1 MNNQKIKS
9 IIKTLTIALVM
20 LVLLTSK
27 VLAVSNEDKRTEE
40 QKADQNSYLKRLE
53 IKGYELY
60 PAFNKFVNEYFL
72 PIPSEV
78 TELEV
83 EALPEIE
90 GHKVEVS
97 GNTNLTRETGTITIV
112 SHPKKGGTK
121 TTYKV
126 NVSKQKNNG
135 LYLTE
140 FKVSN
145 GEKDAEGNKRYFEI
159 NPDLNKDAF
168 KYGVAVSMVDE
179 IKPIDFELKTS
190 IEGATVEVIG
200 NEGLKEGI
208 NNITILLTDDSG
220 NITTYA
226 LEVKINLGNTV
237 TSEVSKGKIYDIAYD
252 TKNWFVS
259 FFSDEKNV
267 IITLVVAG
275 VILLLVIILIV
286 RKIRRSKRMNEKKE
300 KLKHRAQK

>member
-1 MNNQKIKS
+1 
-9 IIKTLTIALVM
+9 M

-27 VLAVSNEDKRTEE
+27 VLAASNEDKRTEE

-60 PAFNKFVNEYFL
+60 PSFNKFVNEYFL

-90 GHKVEVS
+90 DHKVEVS

-126 NVSKQKNNG
+126 NVSKQKSNG

-168 KYGVAVSMVDE
+168 KYDVAISMVDE

-200 NEGLKEGI
+200 NENLKEGI

-252 TKNWFVS
+252 TKNWFVN

>member
-1 MNNQKIKS
+1 MNNQKIKT

-27 VLAVSNEDKRTEE
+27 VLAASNEDKRTEE

-60 PAFNKFVNEYFL
+60 PSFNKFVNEYFL

-90 GHKVEVS
+90 DHKVEVS

-126 NVSKQKNNG
+126 NVSKQKSNG

-168 KYGVAVSMVDE
+168 KYDVAISMVDE

-200 NEGLKEGI
+200 NENLKEGI

-237 TSEVSKGKIYDIAYD
+237 TSEVSKGKLYDIAYD

>member
-1 MNNQKIKS
+1 MKNQKIKTL
-9 IIKTLTIALVM
+9 IKTLTIALVM

-27 VLAVSNEDKRTEE
+27 VLAASNEDKRTEE
-40 QKADQNSYLKRLE
+40 QKADQNSYLKSLN
-53 IKGYELY
+53 IQGYEIY
-60 PAFNKFVNEYFL
+60 PTFNKFVNEYFL

-83 EALPEIE
+83 DAQPEIE
-90 GHKVEVS
+90 GHEVKVS

-112 SHPKKGGTK
+112 SYPKKGGSK
-121 TTYKV
+121 TTYKI

-145 GEKDAEGNKRYFEI
+145 GDTDSEGNKKYFEI

-168 KYGVAVSMVDE
+168 KYDVTVSMVDE
-179 IKPIDFELKTS
+179 IKNLEFELTPS

-200 NEGLKEGI
+200 NENLQEGI
-208 NNITILLTDDSG
+208 NNITILLTDSNG

-237 TSEVSKGKIYDIAYD
+237 ISEFSKGKIYDIAYD
-252 TKNWFVS
+252 TKNWLVNFL
-259 FFSDEKNV
+259 SDEKNV
-267 IITLVVAG
+267 IISLVVIG
-275 VILLLVIILIV
+275 VILLLIIILIV
-286 RKIRRSKRMNEKKE
+286 RKIRRSRRMDEKKE

>member
-1 MNNQKIKS
+1 MNNQKIKI

-27 VLAVSNEDKRTEE
+27 VLAASNEDKRTEE
-40 QKADQNSYLKRLE
+40 QKADQNSFLKSLN
-53 IKGYELY
+53 IQGNELY
-60 PAFNKFVNEYFL
+60 PSFNKFVNEYFL

-90 GHKVEVS
+90 DHKVEVS

-126 NVSKQKNNG
+126 NVSKQKSNG

-159 NPDLNKDAF
+159 NPDLSKDAF
-168 KYGVAVSMVDE
+168 KYDVAISMVDE

-200 NEGLKEGI
+200 NENLKEGI

>member
-9 IIKTLTIALVM
+9 IIKTLIIALVM

-40 QKADQNSYLKRLE
+40 QKADQNSYLKTLE

-126 NVSKQKNNG
+126 NVSKQKSNG

-145 GEKDAEGNKRYFEI
+145 GEKDAEGNKKYFDI

-168 KYGVAVSMVDE
+168 KYDVAVSMVDE
-179 IKPIDFELKTS
+179 IKQT
-190 IEGATVEVIG
+190 
-200 NEGLKEGI
+200 
-208 NNITILLTDDSG
+208 
-220 NITTYA
+220 
-226 LEVKINLGNTV
+226 
-237 TSEVSKGKIYDIAYD
+237 
-252 TKNWFVS
+252 
-259 FFSDEKNV
+259 
-267 IITLVVAG
+267 
-275 VILLLVIILIV
+275 
-286 RKIRRSKRMNEKKE
+286 
-300 KLKHRAQK
+300 

>member
-1 MNNQKIKS
+1 MNNQKIKI

-27 VLAVSNEDKRTEE
+27 VLAASNEDKRTEE

-159 NPDLNKDAF
+159 NPDLSKDAF
-168 KYGVAVSMVDE
+168 KYDVAVSMVDE

-275 VILLLVIILIV
+275 VVLLLVIILII

>member
-9 IIKTLTIALVM
+9 IIKTLIVALVM

-40 QKADQNSYLKRLE
+40 QKADQNNFLKSLN
-53 IKGYELY
+53 IQGYELY
-60 PAFNKFVNEYFL
+60 PTFNKFVNEYFL

-78 TELEV
+78 TSLEV

-90 GHKVEVS
+90 GHEVKVS
-97 GNTNLTRETGTITIV
+97 GNTNLTKDTGTITIV
-112 SHPKKGGTK
+112 SYPKKGGTK

-145 GEKDAEGNKRYFEI
+145 GEKDADGNKKYFDVD
-159 NPDLNKDAF
+159 PDLNKDAY
-168 KYGVAVSMVDE
+168 KYTVAVSMVDE
-179 IKPIDFELKTS
+179 IKSLDLELKAS
-190 IEGATVEVIG
+190 IESATVEVIG
-200 NEGLKEGI
+200 NENLKEGL
-208 NNITILLTDDSG
+208 NDITILLTDSNG
-220 NITTYA
+220 NITTYS

-237 TSEVSKGKIYDIAYD
+237 ISEVSKGKIYDIAYD
-252 TKNWFVS
+252 TRNWLVNFL
-259 FFSDEKNV
+259 SDEKNV
-267 IITLVVAG
+267 IISLVVVG
-275 VILLLVIILIV
+275 VVLLLLIILIV
-286 RKIRRSKRMNEKKE
+286 RKIRKARRMDEKKE
-300 KLKHRAQK
+300 KLKEIAEK

>member
-1 MNNQKIKS
+1 MNNQKIKT
-9 IIKTLTIALVM
+9 IIKTLTITLVM

-27 VLAVSNEDKRTEE
+27 VLAASNEDKRTEE
-40 QKADQNSYLKRLE
+40 QKADQNSFLKSLN
-53 IKGYELY
+53 IQGYELY
-60 PAFNKFVNEYFL
+60 PSFNKFVNEYFL

-90 GHKVEVS
+90 DHKVEVS

-126 NVSKQKNNG
+126 NVSKQKSNG

-168 KYGVAVSMVDE
+168 KYDVAISMVDE

-200 NEGLKEGI
+200 NENLKEGI

-237 TSEVSKGKIYDIAYD
+237 TSEVSKGKLYDIAYD

>member
-1 MNNQKIKS
+1 
-9 IIKTLTIALVM
+9 
-20 LVLLTSK
+20 
-27 VLAVSNEDKRTEE
+27 
-40 QKADQNSYLKRLE
+40 
-53 IKGYELY
+53 
-60 PAFNKFVNEYFL
+60 
-72 PIPSEV
+72 
-78 TELEV
+78 
-83 EALPEIE
+83 
-90 GHKVEVS
+90 
-97 GNTNLTRETGTITIV
+97 
-112 SHPKKGGTK
+112 
-121 TTYKV
+121 
-126 NVSKQKNNG
+126 
-135 LYLTE
+135 
-140 FKVSN
+140 
-145 GEKDAEGNKRYFEI
+145 
-159 NPDLNKDAF
+159 
-168 KYGVAVSMVDE
+168 MVDE

-200 NEGLKEGI
+200 NENLKEGI

>member
-1 MNNQKIKS
+1 MNNQKIKTL
-9 IIKTLTIALVM
+9 IKTLTIALVM

-27 VLAVSNEDKRTEE
+27 VLAASNEDKRTEE
-40 QKADQNSYLKRLE
+40 QKADQNSYLKSLN
-53 IKGYELY
+53 IQGYEIY
-60 PAFNKFVNEYFL
+60 PTFNKFVNEYFL

-83 EALPEIE
+83 DAQPEIE
-90 GHKVEVS
+90 GHEVKVS

-112 SHPKKGGTK
+112 SYPKKGGSK
-121 TTYKV
+121 TTYKI

-145 GEKDAEGNKRYFEI
+145 GDTDSEGNKKYFEI

-168 KYGVAVSMVDE
+168 KYDVTVSMVDE
-179 IKPIDFELKTS
+179 IKNLEFELTPS

-200 NEGLKEGI
+200 NENLQEGI
-208 NNITILLTDDSG
+208 NNITILLTDSNG

-237 TSEVSKGKIYDIAYD
+237 ISEFSKGKIYDIAYD
-252 TKNWFVS
+252 TKNWLVNFL
-259 FFSDEKNV
+259 SDEKNV
-267 IITLVVAG
+267 IISLVVIG
-275 VILLLVIILIV
+275 VVLLLIIILIV
-286 RKIRRSKRMNEKKE
+286 RKIRRSRRMDEKKE

>member
-1 MNNQKIKS
+1 MNNQKIKT
-9 IIKTLTIALVM
+9 IIKTFTIALVM

-27 VLAVSNEDKRTEE
+27 VLAASNEDKRTEE
-40 QKADQNSYLKRLE
+40 QKADQNSYLKQLE

-60 PAFNKFVNEYFL
+60 PSFNKFVNEYFL

-90 GHKVEVS
+90 GHKVDVS

-121 TTYKV
+121 TTYKI
-126 NVSKQKNNG
+126 NVSKQKSNG

-145 GEKDAEGNKRYFEI
+145 GETDSEGNKKYFDI

-168 KYGVAVSMVDE
+168 KYDVAVSMVDA
-179 IKPIDFELKTS
+179 IKNLEFELTPS
-190 IEGATVEVIG
+190 IEGATVEIIG
-200 NEGLKEGI
+200 NENLKEGL
-208 NNITILLTDDSG
+208 NNITILLTDGSG

-237 TSEVSKGKIYDIAYD
+237 ISEYSKGKLYDIAYD

-259 FFSDEKNV
+259 FLSDEKNV
-267 IITLVVAG
+267 IISLVVIG
-275 VILLLVIILIV
+275 VVLLLIIILII
-286 RKIRRSKRMNEKKE
+286 RKIRKSRRMDEKKE

>member
-1 MNNQKIKS
+1 MNNQKIKT

-27 VLAVSNEDKRTEE
+27 VLAASNEDKRTEE

-60 PAFNKFVNEYFL
+60 PSFNKFVNEYFL

-90 GHKVEVS
+90 DHKVEVS

-126 NVSKQKNNG
+126 NVSKQISNG

-168 KYGVAVSMVDE
+168 KYDVAISMVDE

-200 NEGLKEGI
+200 NENLKEGI

-237 TSEVSKGKIYDIAYD
+237 TSEVSKGKLYDIAYD

>member
-1 MNNQKIKS
+1 MNNQKIKI

-145 GEKDAEGNKRYFEI
+145 GEKDVEGNKRYFEI

-168 KYGVAVSMVDE
+168 KYDVAVSMVDE

-275 VILLLVIILIV
+275 VILLLVIILII

>member
-1 MNNQKIKS
+1 MNNQKIKT
-9 IIKTLTIALVM
+9 IIKTLTITLVM

-27 VLAVSNEDKRTEE
+27 VLAASNEDKRTEE
-40 QKADQNSYLKRLE
+40 QKADQNSFLKSLN
-53 IKGYELY
+53 IQGYELY
-60 PAFNKFVNEYFL
+60 PSFNKFVNEYFL

-90 GHKVEVS
+90 DHKVEVS

-126 NVSKQKNNG
+126 NVSKQKSNG

-168 KYGVAVSMVDE
+168 KYDVAISMVDE

-200 NEGLKEGI
+200 NENLKEGI

-237 TSEVSKGKIYDIAYD
+237 TSEVSKGKLYDIAYD

-267 IITLVVAG
+267 IINE
-275 VILLLVIILIV
+275 IIEVTNL
-286 RKIRRSKRMNEKKE
+286 S
-300 KLKHRAQK
+300 L

>member
-1 MNNQKIKS
+1 MNNQKIKT

-27 VLAVSNEDKRTEE
+27 VLAASNEDKRTEE
-40 QKADQNSYLKRLE
+40 QKADQNSYLKQLE

-60 PAFNKFVNEYFL
+60 PSFNKFVNEYFL

-90 GHKVEVS
+90 DHKVEVS

-126 NVSKQKNNG
+126 NVSKQKSNG

-168 KYGVAVSMVDE
+168 KYDVAISMVDE

-200 NEGLKEGI
+200 NENLKEGI

-237 TSEVSKGKIYDIAYD
+237 TSEVSKGKLYDIAYD

>member
-1 MNNQKIKS
+1 MNNQKIKT
-9 IIKTLTIALVM
+9 IIKTFTIALVM

-27 VLAVSNEDKRTEE
+27 VLAASNEDKRTEE
-40 QKADQNSYLKRLE
+40 QKADQNSYLKQLE

-60 PAFNKFVNEYFL
+60 PSFNKFVNEYFL

-90 GHKVEVS
+90 GHKVDVS

-126 NVSKQKNNG
+126 NVSKQKSNG

-168 KYGVAVSMVDE
+168 KYDVAISMVDE

-200 NEGLKEGI
+200 NENLKEGI

-237 TSEVSKGKIYDIAYD
+237 TSEVSKGKLYDIAYD

>member
-1 MNNQKIKS
+1 MNNQKIKT

-27 VLAVSNEDKRTEE
+27 VLAASNEDKRTEE

-60 PAFNKFVNEYFL
+60 PSFNKFVNEYFL

-97 GNTNLTRETGTITIV
+97 GNTNITRETGTITIV

-145 GEKDAEGNKRYFEI
+145 GEKDAEGNKKYFDI

-168 KYGVAVSMVDE
+168 KYDVALSMVDE
-179 IKPIDFELKTS
+179 IKPINFELKTS
-190 IEGATVEVIG
+190 VEDATVEVIG
-200 NEGLKEGI
+200 NENLKEGI
-208 NNITILLTDDSG
+208 NYITILLTDSNG
-220 NITTYA
+220 NITTYSLDA
-226 LEVKINLGNTV
+226 KINLGNTV

-252 TKNWFVS
+252 TKNWLVNFL
-259 FFSDEKNV
+259 SDEKNV
-267 IITLVVAG
+267 IISLVVIG
-275 VILLLVIILIV
+275 VVLLLIIILIV
-286 RKIRRSKRMNEKKE
+286 RKIRKTRRMDEKKE